1 MCAVGQISDVSNAA
15 YSSTDL
21 LLRATFN
28 QDSVWEDL
36 SVTQQAYRQ
45 QVSSNLQTYGWNMVG
60 MMMHHP
66 ASALLL
72 MPSCDHKHRL
82 RVWHDGV
89 QTAVLPMGITI
100 TSEAAQVLTLMPI
113 PGYSSHKVVLQV

>member
-1 MCAVGQISDVSNAA
+1 MLLHTLVSCQLQQAASHSWRAVEQILDLSNAA

-45 QVSSNLQTYGWNMVG
+45 QVSSNLQSYGWNMVG
-60 MMMHHP
+60 MMHHS
-66 ASALLL
+66 ASASVL
-72 MPSCDHKHRL
+72 MPPCQAPSESVKQLVRRLLSCLWALPSPL
-82 RVWHDGV
+82 R
-89 QTAVLPMGITI
+89 QLR
-100 TSEAAQVLTLMPI
+100 S
-113 PGYSSHKVVLQV
+113 

>member
-1 MCAVGQISDVSNAA
+1 VCAVEQISDLSNAA

-45 QVSSNLQTYGWNMVG
+45 QVSSNLQSYGWNMVG
-60 MMMHHP
+60 MMHHP
-66 ASALLL
+66 ASHLCFRLLVI
-72 MPSCDHKHRL
+72 SS
-82 RVWHDGV
+82 
-89 QTAVLPMGITI
+89 
-100 TSEAAQVLTLMPI
+100 TS
-113 PGYSSHKVVLQV
+113 